1 MKLHELMNQG
11 RPAGMTKL
19 SAEQVH
25 GIMKRAGEILDERMQ
40 AIQFAEDIAK
50 TAAAEIEKMDFS
62 QPELQK
68 VANELLS
75 YGAGL
80 ADGEM
85 ITKQAMAPAIYEEA
99 YNTFISKIAE
109 VMGDEAA
116 AQVDGALREAGG
128 EEQAAEDEI
137 EAVKE
142 EVTENV
148 AQAIVEQAGG
158 IEAVTQD
165 PELSA
170 DILEQASEVAD
181 QIIAENL
188 ASE

>member
-1 MKLHELMNQG
+1 MKLHELLN
-11 RPAGMTKL
+11 AGSPKPMTKL
-19 SAEQVH
+19 SAEQKQ
-25 GIMKRAGEILDERMQ
+25 GIMKRAGEILGEQ
-40 AIQFAEDIAK
+40 LSTIAFSEEIAK

-62 QPELQK
+62 DPELHK
-68 VANELLS
+68 VASELLS

-109 VMGDEAA
+109 VMGEEAA
-116 AQVDGALREAGG
+116 EQVDGALREAGG
-128 EEQAAEDEI
+128 EEQVHQDEI
-137 EAVKE
+137 ESLHQE
-142 EVTENV
+142 ITENV
-148 AQAIVEQAGG
+148 AEALTEQAGG

-170 DILEQASEVAD
+170 DILDQASQVAG
-181 QIIAENL
+181 QIIEENL